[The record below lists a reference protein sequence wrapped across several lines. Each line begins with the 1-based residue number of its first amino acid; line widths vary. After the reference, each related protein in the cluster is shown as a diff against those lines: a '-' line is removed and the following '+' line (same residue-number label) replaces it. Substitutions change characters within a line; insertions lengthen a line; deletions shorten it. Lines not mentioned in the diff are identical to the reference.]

1 MSHVSHKLKNSIE
14 GALAGGGDPAT
25 SPLYVFGPFLKL
37 IVVAGVAQVTFGV
50 SVWLVVIT
58 IAVVSAMYR
67 LVMQWV
73 TDGSGGSGLSEE
85 EFGGWAVKVNAAITF
100 IEYTLTFLVSMA
112 AMVTFIADRIPVL
125 NESILG
131 LSFLTY
137 RTIVAIALSV
147 LTGWLV
153 NRGPQMAA
161 RTFGPATAGVLLLLW
176 AMVIATI
183 LKHGLHLPDFN
194 LDAFRP
200 EYLNLTLGGYVRI
213 LAVMTGVEVFANLVA
228 AYDGTPAQKS
238 NKAFSSLVIIM
249 GTTAIT
255 MLVVG
260 PVIYAI
266 ADPTDIHV
274 SVFTQTMD
282 YLLPSPLPY
291 FGTLIGI
298 AVLMSAS
305 AASAQ
310 GLQNL
315 ALGLKER
322 RYIPARM
329 GEPNRYAVADLPVWI
344 EVGIV
349 CFFFLTLGTQ
359 EETYLSMYAAGVF
372 ILLSMTGWAVTKRL
386 IRKMRVS
393 PSAGHIPLIF
403 GTVIAA
409 SLTSGATIII
419 FTERFQDGAWTYLIF
434 IPILYAAFT
443 YFRKLYGDPTPE
455 MDYLGQLDAAHL
467 AGFGFGQVAKVPILP
482 GQPISSSQVEVAWHP
497 DVEDQ
502 NTWYGHFASIPNILV
517 LLDGSD
523 NSQCAIPIAKMI
535 AQRLGARIT
544 LLSSIKNRPQS
555 SQSQL
560 QKVSSE
566 RMSYLNALAVDLASA
581 GIESDVVIEIGST
594 FEVTNTFLSKND
606 FDLVITATRGDSGE
620 LNWLKGGLSHKLV
633 EKINTPI
640 LLVQADEQN
649 QGMLPKIN
657 SILVA
662 LDGSTYSERTLPYA
676 RLLAKAFNSHLT
688 LICVSAVPE
697 ADDYRA
703 PADIVL
709 KIRQKAEANMYK
721 FLNEI
726 ARLLRKDGLKV
737 DVRVTGSIP
746 AHAILAVAREKNV
759 DMLMLTSQGRGGF
772 NALLLGSVAEYVVQ
786 NTKRPVFMVPIQGDA
801 DKLDVSG
808 GKVKVISE

>member
-1 MSHVSHKLKNSIE
+1 MTHVSNKLKNSIE

-37 IVVAGVAQVTFGV
+37 IVTAGVAQITFGA

-112 AMVTFIADRIPVL
+112 AMVTFIADRLPLLNQPV
-125 NESILG
+125 LG

-137 RTIVAIALSV
+137 RTIVAIALSI

-153 NRGPQMAA
+153 NRGPKMAA

-176 AMVIATI
+176 VMVIATI
-183 LKHGLHLPDFN
+183 IKYGFHLPDFN
-194 LDAFRP
+194 FDAFRP
-200 EYLNLTLGGYVRI
+200 EYFQITLGGYVRI

-228 AYDGTPAQKS
+228 AYDGTAAQKS
-238 NKAFSSLVIIM
+238 NKAFLSLMIIM

-260 PVIYAI
+260 PVIYSV
-266 ADPTDIHV
+266 ADPTDMHV

-282 YLLPSPLPY
+282 HLLPNPLPY
-291 FGTLIGI
+291 FGTLVGI

-322 RYIPARM
+322 RYIPHRM
-329 GEPNRYAVADLPVWI
+329 GEPNKYAVADLPVWI

-349 CFFFLTLGTQ
+349 CFFFLLLGTH
-359 EETYLSMYAAGVF
+359 EEIYLAIYAAGVF

-386 IRKMRVS
+386 VRRAQAS
-393 PSAGHIPLIF
+393 PSAKNIPLIL
-403 GTVIAA
+403 GTIIAA
-409 SLTSGATIII
+409 SLTSGATIVI
-419 FTERFQDGAWTYLIF
+419 FAERFWEGAWTYFIF
-434 IPILYAAFT
+434 IPALYALFT
-443 YFRKLYGDPTPE
+443 YFRNRYGNPTPE
-455 MDYLGQLDAAHL
+455 MDYLGQLDAAQL

-482 GQPISSSQVEVAWHP
+482 GQQILSNHVEVTWHP
-497 DVEDQ
+497 DRQDQ
-502 NTWYGHFASIPNILV
+502 KTWFGQIAGIPKIIV
-517 LLDGSD
+517 LLDGSE
-523 NSQCAIPIAKMI
+523 NAAHAIPPARAI
-535 AQRLGARIT
+535 AQKLKAKIT
-544 LLSSIKNRPQS
+544 LLSVIKKS
-555 SQSQL
+555 SRASHNQL
-560 QKVSSE
+560 QKASTE
-566 RMSYLNALAVDLASA
+566 RMSYLNLVAADLASA
-581 GIESDVVIEIGST
+581 GIDAVAEVETGSIFDVSETLI
-594 FEVTNTFLSKND
+594 SKNG
-606 FDLVITATRGDSGE
+606 FGLVITSTRGGSGE
-620 LNWLKGGLSHKLV
+620 HNWLRGGLSHKLV
-633 EKINTPI
+633 EKIDTPV
-640 LLVQADEQN
+640 LLVPVDDQS
-649 QGMLPKIN
+649 QGIFPKI
-657 SILVA
+657 SRILIA
-662 LDGSTYSERTLPYA
+662 LDGSSYSERALPYA
-676 RLLAKAFNSHLT
+676 RLLAKAFDSQLV
-688 LICVSAVPE
+688 LLCVSAVPE

-721 FLNEI
+721 FLAGT
-726 ARLLRKDGLKV
+726 ARLLRRDGLKV

-746 AHAILAVAREKNV
+746 SHAILSVAEEEKV
-759 DMLMLTSQGRGGF
+759 DMLMLTSQGRGGY

-786 NTKRPVFMVPIQGDA
+786 NTKCPVFMVPIQVESKAPDTI
-801 DKLDVSG
+801 SG
-808 GKVKVISE
+808 N

>member
-37 IVVAGVAQVTFGV
+37 IVVAGVAQVTFGA

-125 NESILG
+125 NETIFG
-131 LSFLTY
+131 LPLLTY
-137 RTIVAIALSV
+137 RTVVAIALSV

-153 NRGPQMAA
+153 NRGPKMAA

-183 LKHGLHLPDFN
+183 LKRGLHLPDFN
-194 LDAFRP
+194 LEAFRP

-238 NKAFSSLVIIM
+238 NKAFFSLMIIM

-274 SVFTQTMD
+274 SVFTQAMD

-291 FGTLIGI
+291 FGTLVGI

-322 RYIPARM
+322 RYIPPRL
-329 GEPNRYAVADLPVWI
+329 GEPNQYAVADLPVWI

-349 CFFFLTLGTQ
+349 CFFFLTLGTH
-359 EETYLSMYAAGVF
+359 EETYLSVYAAGVF

-386 IRKMRVS
+386 TRKMRTSSSV
-393 PSAGHIPLIF
+393 GHIPLIL

-409 SLTSGATIII
+409 SLTSSATIII
-419 FTERFQDGAWTYLIF
+419 FTERFLDGAWTYLIF
-434 IPILYAAFT
+434 IPMLYAVFT
-443 YFRKLYGDPTPE
+443 YFRKRYGDPTPE

-467 AGFGFGQVAKVPILP
+467 AGFGFGQVAKVPIMP
-482 GQPISSSQVEVAWHP
+482 GQPISSSHVEVAWHP

-502 NTWYGHFASIPNILV
+502 NTWYGQFASIPNMVV
-517 LLDGSD
+517 LLDGSE
-523 NSQCAIPIAKMI
+523 NSRHAIPIARLI
-535 AQRLGARIT
+535 AKKLGARIT
-544 LLSSIKNRPQS
+544 LLSTIKKRPQS

-560 QKVSSE
+560 QRIASE
-566 RMSYLNALAVDLASA
+566 RMSYLNSIVEELASDGVDA
-581 GIESDVVIEIGST
+581 EAVVEIGSI
-594 FEVTNTFLSKND
+594 FDVSDALIRKNG
-606 FDLVITATRGDSGE
+606 FGLVITATRGDSGE

-633 EKINTPI
+633 EKIDRPV
-640 LLVQADEQN
+640 LLVQVDAQN
-649 QGMLPKIN
+649 NGVLPKIG

-662 LDGSTYSERTLPYA
+662 LDGSTYSERALPYA
-676 RLLAKAFNSHLT
+676 RLLAKAFDSHLT
-688 LICVSAVPE
+688 LLCVSAVPE
-697 ADDYRA
+697 AEDYRA

-709 KIRQKAEANMYK
+709 KIRQKAEASMYK

-746 AHAILAVAREKNV
+746 AHAILEVAREKNV

-772 NALLLGSVAEYVVQ
+772 NALLLGSVAEHVVQ
-786 NTKRPVFMVPIQGDA
+786 NTKRPVFMVPIQGVTDGTGVTA
-801 DKLDVSG
+801 NN
-808 GKVKVISE
+808 